1 MNAATASGPST
12 MSSRPMRGWPI
23 LCWLMRGGWLVWLAS
38 WCGLATAAGTQPM
51 SLADLSLQVGV
62 SNAVISPDGRTVA
75 VVISREDYGNNRHV
89 RSLVL
94 VDVASGTQRE
104 PAPGQ
109 TSISAPKWSP
119 TGDRLAWLDASEAG
133 TVQIH
138 VKANDGSASLATRIT
153 NLNGGVQSYGWGADG
168 KSFVFMA
175 NELPPPAAT
184 GPEEHLTAFEV
195 SDNDYL
201 AARAP
206 VRTYLGR
213 VVIQT
218 GEVSRLSADRQH
230 VKSFVVLPDDRSILF
245 LSEPGTRRS
254 GNLRAALNM
263 ATVGGAPR
271 TVVDG
276 PELSPAPLQTL
287 FPGSPDGRF
296 IAYSRS
302 RGPEPFFRPNGLM
315 VRPARGG
322 EERWLSAAIDRNF
335 GQMVWLPDSASV
347 IAVAPDRT
355 SDAVWRLGLDG
366 TIRRLELGGIR
377 QISSLSISNTGT
389 LAFIG
394 AREQHPAEVYVA
406 SSSTSPPRQLTK
418 FNAVLAQRAL
428 GKVTTVTWRSDGF
441 ELSGV
446 LTYPPGYRPGHKY
459 PLVLDIHGG
468 PMSTSN
474 AAFHAFDQLLAA
486 QGWLVFAPNYRGSNS
501 AGDEFQRAIINDAG
515 DGPGRDVMTGI
526 EAIKALGIVDETR
539 IAISGWSYGGYLTA
553 WLTAQHSNW
562 RAAVAAA
569 AVTDWYDSYSLSDAN
584 EFFGFGLGGSPWLRN
599 NAANYWRQS
608 PMAYAQQI
616 RTPMLILSTTG
627 DVRVPVTQSYK
638 LFRALR
644 DNAVPVRFVAYAQ
657 GGHMPSDPV
666 NQRDWYRR
674 WLEWIDECFRAGQP
688 QVRQ

>member
-1 MNAATASGPST
+1 MGASTASGPLTIRS
-12 MSSRPMRGWPI
+12 
-23 LCWLMRGGWLVWLAS
+23 WLLRGWLVRSGWLVVLAS
-38 WCGLATAAGTQPM
+38 WCGLAPATGTQRM
-51 SLADLSLQVGV
+51 SLADLGLQVGV
-62 SNAVISPDGRTVA
+62 SNAVISPDGRTIA

-89 RSLVL
+89 HSLVL
-94 VDVASGTQRE
+94 IDVASGVQWE
-104 PAPGQ
+104 PAPGRAD
-109 TSISAPKWSP
+109 ISAPKWSP
-119 TGDRLAWLDASEAG
+119 TGDRLAWLDTSEAG

-138 VKANDGSASLATRIT
+138 VKTHDGPASPATRIT
-153 NLNGGVQSYGWGADG
+153 NLDSGVQSYDWGADG

-175 NELPPPAAT
+175 NESQPPVAA
-184 GPEEHLTAFEV
+184 GPEKHLTAFEV

-201 AARAP
+201 AARTP
-206 VRTYLGR
+206 VSTYLGR
-213 VVIQT
+213 VVIKT

-230 VKSFVVLPDDRSILF
+230 VKGFTVLPDQHSMLF
-245 LSEPGTRRS
+245 LSEPGTRRT
-254 GNLRAALNM
+254 GNLRAALNQV
-263 ATVGGAPR
+263 TIGGAPR
-271 TVVDG
+271 TLLDEPQLRV
-276 PELSPAPLQTL
+276 APLQTL
-287 FPGSPDGRF
+287 FSGSPDGRF
-296 IAYSRS
+296 IAYSRG

-322 EERWLSAAIDRNF
+322 EERWLSAAIDRSF
-335 GQMVWLPDSASV
+335 GQMAWLPDSESV

-355 SDAVWRLGLDG
+355 SDAAWQLGLDG
-366 TIRRLELGGIR
+366 TARKLNLGEIR
-377 QISSLSISNTGT
+377 QIGSLSISKTGT

-406 SSSTSPPRQLTK
+406 SSITSRPRQLTQ
-418 FNAVLAQRAL
+418 FNATLARRAL
-428 GKVTTVTWRSDGF
+428 GEVTTLTWRSDGF

-446 LTYPPGYRPGHKY
+446 LTYPPGFQPGHRY

-515 DGPGRDVMTGI
+515 DGPGRDVMAGI
-526 EAIKALGIVDETR
+526 AAIEALGIVDETR
-539 IAISGWSYGGYLTA
+539 IAVSGWSYGGYLTA
-553 WLTAQHSNW
+553 WLTAHHSNW

-599 NAANYWRQS
+599 NSANYWRQS

-644 DNAVPVRFVAYAQ
+644 DNAVPARFIAYAQ

-674 WLEWIDECFRAGQP
+674 WLEWIDECFRASEP
-688 QVRQ
+688 QGRR